1 MQKKNKNEQAAE
13 EEKKGSEVPESIA
26 QKEPSTEET
35 KSPAEK
41 SPPSKS
47 GLVLFMLKH
56 YKI

>member
-1 MQKKNKNEQAAE
+1 MQKKTAKMEMAE
-13 EEKKGSEVPESIA
+13 EEKKGSEVVAVTAP
-26 QKEPSTEET
+26 QEPSTNIA
-35 KSPAEK
+35 KKPAEK